1 MKKGEIYEGI
11 IESID
16 FPNKGNVWVDAGDG
30 AEPVHVIVKNGIPG
44 QKIRFQIH
52 KKRKNRCEGRLL
64 EVLERS
70 PQENGIRSAIN
81 SQPAAAVCTR
91 PWIMKISLP

>member
-44 QKIRFQIH
+44 NVKIVVRAVFW
-52 KKRKNRCEGRLL
+52 KSLKDPLRK
-64 EVLERS
+64 
-70 PQENGIRSAIN
+70 NGIRSAIN

-91 PWIMKISLP
+91 PWLMKISLP

>member
-44 QKIRFQIH
+44 QKIGFRFI
-52 KKRKNRCEGRLL
+52 KNVKIVVRAVFWKSLKDPLRK
-64 EVLERS
+64 
-70 PQENGIRSAIN
+70 NGIRSAIN

>member
-52 KKRKNRCEGRLL
+52 KKRKNRCEGRLPSGKTGSGL
-64 EVLERS
+64 PS
-70 PQENGIRSAIN
+70 IP
-81 SQPAAAVCTR
+81 
-91 PWIMKISLP
+91 SLRRLYVPDHGL